1 MLPRGYTVDAIDR
14 LGRIDLNLLVSLYV
28 LLDERNVTRAAER
41 LFITQPAA
49 SRTLTRLRELFD
61 DPLLTR
67 QGSDMVM
74 TPRAQQLKEQLPR
87 ALGIV
92 GDLVAPV
99 KFDPAVHEQ
108 AFQVALPEV
117 FGQAMIRALLQDILT
132 EAPNISL
139 SFCDPDERAIQG
151 LLSGEVDFL
160 LRKSEP
166 GAMPAALQTE
176 PLCKITGMI
185 VARKDHPLVRKRKT
199 SLEQL
204 LDFPWIDPYPR
215 NAPTPVGPLDELL
228 RARGL
233 QRRIVFRSTHLLAA
247 VQGLAGSDCLM
258 YLANAGEKTG
268 APPPQVT
275 VLATPDEIREHVYE
289 VELIQHR
296 RTLNSD
302 SHNWLKAKLIRL
314 LSSSS
319 PPGAVR

>member
-1 MLPRGYTVDAIDR
+1 MDSLDR
-14 LGRIDLNLLVSLYV
+14 LNRIDLNLLVSLYV

-74 TPRAQQLKEQLPR
+74 TPRAQQLKEQLPQ
-87 ALGIV
+87 ALGTV
-92 GDLVAPV
+92 GDLVSPV
-99 KFDPAVHEQ
+99 EFDPATHEQ

-117 FGQAMIRALLQDILT
+117 FGQSMIRELLGELLA

-139 SFCDPDERAIQG
+139 SFCDPDERALQG

-160 LRKSEP
+160 LRKSET
-166 GAMPAALQTE
+166 GAMPAALHTE
-176 PLCKITGMI
+176 PLCEVTGMI
-185 VARKDHPLVRKRKT
+185 VARKEHPLAHKRKIK
-199 SLEQL
+199 LEQL
-204 LDFPWIDPYPR
+204 LNFPWVDPFPR
-215 NAPTPVGPLDELL
+215 NAPTPMGPLDELL
-228 RARGL
+228 RERDL
-233 QRRIVFRSTHLLAA
+233 ERKIVFRSTHLLAA
-247 VQGLAGSDCLM
+247 VQALASSDCLM

-275 VLATPDEIREHVYE
+275 VLAAPAEIARHVST
-289 VELIQHR
+289 VELVQHR

-302 SHNWLKAKLIRL
+302 PHGWLKSKLVRL
-314 LSSSS
+314 LSGNPASG
-319 PPGAVR
+319 PAI